1 MKHKHD
7 YEPVYHP
14 SLTPEARELGI
25 RAAEIRKCKTCQKET
40 PFVLTKADWFPLF
53 EDREYDE
60 RDILLA

>member
-14 SLTPEARELGI
+14 SLAPGARELGI
-25 RAAEIRKCKTCQKET
+25 KAAEIRKCKTCQKEM
-40 PFVLTKADWFPLF
+40 PFVLVKDDWFPLF

-60 RDILLA
+60 RDILMA